1 MTVIRKKMLRF
12 VMIEVENCVESCLN
26 YIHYLKL
33 TLSLSGKLSFKTRV
47 GDRGI
52 LSL

>member
-1 MTVIRKKMLRF
+1 MLRF
-12 VMIEVENCVESCLN
+12 VMIEAGKIMLE
-26 YIHYLKL
+26 YIQYLKL